1 MVFFAMTEND
11 GGRLSRAARL
21 AGSVTETMRPYC
33 NRPTHKKQRIVA
45 GLKMPNQG
53 CLWNI
58 RFRLRGCLSREG
70 KISNSR
76 DAFKGTPGGCPD
88 LQIRTLMVKKARMAL
103 QENQIKPL
111 QLDYATIRE
120 MLPTATR
127 DRVLRFIGQQHP
139 GDIAVLFKGLEPPE
153 VRQLFEI
160 FFSTRRASKT
170 LKALPPELIKGLLFG
185 SV

>member
-1 MVFFAMTEND
+1 MH
-11 GGRLSRAARL
+11 LRAL
-21 AGSVTETMRPYC
+21 PE
-33 NRPTHKKQRIVA
+33 
-45 GLKMPNQG
+45 
-53 CLWNI
+53 
-58 RFRLRGCLSREG
+58 
-70 KISNSR
+70 
-76 DAFKGTPGGCPD
+76 GCPD

-139 GDIAVLFKGLEPPE
+139 GDIAVLFKVGAARSTATFRNL
-153 VRQLFEI
+153 LFHSQSVQDTE
-160 FFSTRRASKT
+160 SAPTGT
-170 LKALPPELIKGLLFG
+170 YQGLLFG

>member
-1 MVFFAMTEND
+1 
-11 GGRLSRAARL
+11 
-21 AGSVTETMRPYC
+21 
-33 NRPTHKKQRIVA
+33 
-45 GLKMPNQG
+45 
-53 CLWNI
+53 
-58 RFRLRGCLSREG
+58 
-70 KISNSR
+70 
-76 DAFKGTPGGCPD
+76 

-139 GDIAVLFKGLEPPE
+139 GDIAVLFKGLEPAE